1 MRMHYKKVVN
11 PEREGK
17 MNMAL
22 RAAREASGKTQAMV
36 AKEVGIAESVY
47 QRYEYD
53 QNEPGVRTAIRIAR
67 ALDSTVEELFG
78 MATPIEE

>member
-1 MRMHYKKVVN
+1 MRMHYKKVVH

-78 MATPIEE
+78 MAIPIEE